1 MTDNA
6 VVQHEREF
14 HTPAVAAHDPAS
26 STYSLLLKRVKLTP
40 DAPLFSVPE
49 GDGWQDVSARQFLDE
64 VHEVARGLIGA
75 GIRPGERVAFIG
87 STSYQ
92 WSLIDYALWAAGAVM
107 VPVYETDSPERINW
121 IIDHSEAI
129 AVITQLPE
137 HAEKITEHDA
147 PLPDR
152 VRKLWQLHDGGMDEL
167 RQAGDGITDEQVRS
181 TGLSRVAD
189 DEATLIYTSGSTGK
203 PKAVILTHS
212 NFVDL
217 SNNAAR
223 ALSVIVNKAGASTLL
238 FITLA
243 HVFARF
249 ISVMCVSEGIR
260 VGHQSDT
267 KRLVPALGSFHPT
280 FLLAVP
286 RVFEKVYNSAAQTAA
301 AGGKRGIFNRA
312 VCVGVAYSKALDAGR
327 VPLGLRLQYRI
338 FDKLVFAKLRKT
350 LGGKVEHAVSG
361 SAPLGLFLGHFYRAL
376 GVQVLEGYGLTETT
390 APVSVNLADSFKIG
404 TVGPPLP
411 GCAVRIDDD
420 GEILARGINVFREY
434 WRNPEANADA
444 FTEDGWFRTGD
455 IGQLDAD
462 GYLTVTGRK
471 KDLIITAGGKNVAP
485 AMLEDPIRA
494 DVLVGEC
501 VVVGDAQ
508 PFVSAI
514 ITLDHEM
521 LVSWLEVNRLDPKMS
536 LADASRH
543 PRVREHVQEV
553 IDRANRQVSRAESIR
568 KFEILD
574 HVFSIDEG
582 TMTAKLSI
590 RRHVVLKQYA
600 DVIDRIYEGVERA
613 HDPESSS
620 SH

>member
-6 VVQHEREF
+6 VVQHQREF
-14 HTPAVAAHDPAS
+14 HTPALVPHDPAS
-26 STYSLLLKRVKLTP
+26 STYSLLLERVALTP
-40 DAPLFSVPE
+40 ETPLFSVPE
-49 GDGWQDVSARQFLDE
+49 GEGWRDISARQFLDE
-64 VHEVARGLIGA
+64 VHEIARGLIGS
-75 GIRPGERVAFIG
+75 GIRPGERIAFIG
-87 STSYQ
+87 TTSYQ

-107 VPVYETDSPERINW
+107 VPIYETDSPERINW

-129 AVITQLPE
+129 AVIAQLPE
-137 HAEKITEHDA
+137 HAEKITAHEA
-147 PLPDR
+147 PLPER
-152 VRKLWQLHDGGMDEL
+152 VRKLWQLHNGGMHEL
-167 RQAGDGITDEQVRS
+167 RQAGEGVTDEQVRS
-181 TGLSRVAD
+181 AGLSRTAA

-217 SNNAAR
+217 SKNSAE
-223 ALSVIVNKAGASTLL
+223 ALSVMIDKPGASTLL

-249 ISVMCVSEGIR
+249 ISVMCVSNGVK

-267 KRLVPALGSFHPT
+267 KRLVPALASFRPT

-286 RVFEKVYNSAAQTAA
+286 RVFEKVYNSAAQKAA
-301 AGGKRGIFNRA
+301 AGGKRGIFKRA
-312 VCVGVAYSKALDAGR
+312 VRVGVAYSKALDTGR
-327 VPLGLRLQYRI
+327 VPFGLRLQYRL
-338 FDKLVFAKLRKT
+338 FDKLVFSKLRDT
-350 LGGKVEHAVSG
+350 LGGRVEHAVSG

-390 APVSVNLADSFKIG
+390 APISVNLPDSFKIG

-411 GCAVRIDDD
+411 GCAVRIDAD
-420 GEILARGINVFREY
+420 GEILTRGINVFREY
-434 WRNPEANADA
+434 WRNPEANATA
-444 FTEDGWFRTGD
+444 FTEDGWFCTGD

-462 GYLTVTGRK
+462 GYLSVTGRK

-485 AMLEDPIRA
+485 AVLEDPIRA

-521 LVSWLEVNRLDPKMS
+521 LSSWLEVNGLETEMS
-536 LADASRH
+536 LAEASRH

-590 RRHVVLKQYA
+590 RRHVVLEQYA

-613 HDPESSS
+613 QEPHSASK
-620 SH
+620 H